1 MKRLANIELTNNC
14 KADCSMCPRDAL
26 KDFGFIDLQTVDDI
40 VEHLQKYDL
49 SEVSYRLA
57 LDEYN
62 KSTIK
67 SPVTG
72 IIDDVMPNIGEY
84 VSPGTEVARLIDMS
98 KLKIYVYV
106 PENDVKYLRLGQTVD
121 VYVAEIGGEK
131 NIKQGVINY
140 ISVVSDSASNLTH
153 KVRVDIALDRD
164 IRPGRIVRVDIV
176 RKTFHDVM
184 VADMYAVIDKDG
196 QKVVFVNNNGTAEE
210 RKVSDSMVE
219 TVHMVRP
226 NHMNAAGRL
235 FGGMLMQWLDE
246 VAGMVA
252 KRHTRSNVITASV
265 DNLHFIHGAYQGE
278 MVVIIGK
285 VTYVGNSSME
295 VRVDTYVEHLEDGM
309 RHAINRAYF
318 TMVALDE
325 NDKPKRVPRLILET
339 EAEKAEW
346 EAAEK
351 RREMRMRRK
360 QEGF

>member
-1 MKRLANIELTNNC
+1 MKKFLFLFLFILIIFVCTKGETEQTIPEIKPTDVAVTKVILQDITDYYTLPGTVEAWDDITVPAEISGPVTWIGKEEGSFVKQGEAILKINTDNLLANLNSAKVHLEDDRKEFLRQKNLYAQ
-14 KADCSMCPRDAL
+14 KAVS
-26 KDFGFIDLQTVDDI
+26 
-40 VEHLQKYDL
+40 QKQYDTAKKVYDL

-153 KVRVDIALDRD
+153 KARVDIALDRD
-164 IRPGRIVRVDIV
+164 IRPGRIVRVDII
-176 RKTFHDVM
+176 RKTFYDVM

-196 QKVVFVNNNGTAEE
+196 QKVVFINNNGRAEE
-210 RKVSDSMVE
+210 RKVVTGDMIGS
-219 TVHMVRP
+219 
-226 NHMNAAGRL
+226 
-235 FGGMLMQWLDE
+235 
-246 VAGMVA
+246 
-252 KRHTRSNVITASV
+252 K
-265 DNLHFIHGAYQGE
+265 
-278 MVVIIGK
+278 VIIISGIEPGQELI
-285 VTYVGNSSME
+285 TSGQQFLSDGSP
-295 VRVDTYVEHLEDGM
+295 VRLGE
-309 RHAINRAYF
+309 
-318 TMVALDE
+318 
-325 NDKPKRVPRLILET
+325 
-339 EAEKAEW
+339 
-346 EAAEK
+346 
-351 RREMRMRRK
+351 
-360 QEGF
+360 